1 VPDGVEQ
8 VSYLPEEVFDFEIE
22 RTDAPLIARAGLV
35 LPYQMAKALGLPR
48 VVDRELPEPGS
59 ERGYHPSAFVMPIIL
74 MLHGGGQALEDLR
87 ELRSEVT
94 LRKLLKMAEMP
105 ASCTVGDWLRRM
117 GADGR
122 GLAGLERVNDHLTG
136 HVLKGGGSEGYVLD
150 TDATIIETE
159 QRAAQWTYQN
169 TKGYQP
175 LLGFLHSENR
185 QAQDTGGLIVADEF
199 LEGNEQAGSK
209 AIAFLQRCAKKVP
222 AGKKLKAVRADSAWY
237 QAKVFNWCDD
247 SQVRLV
253 VGGDLD
259 AAVREAIYRIDSAEW
274 EPYKG
279 NREIAETVHCM
290 QDTVKAFRLVVL
302 RWPKGQPDMFDPHP
316 FNYHVIATNGEEDKR
331 EVVAFYNQRGEIEN
345 WIKDLKSGFGVEWM
359 PCGES
364 YANAVYF
371 RLGVIAYNLFVAMKA
386 LSLPGR
392 WQRYTIETI
401 RWRLYQIAGEV
412 FWESRRVVLRLV
424 TSLEKLKLLLQAR
437 AIIQR
442 LAID

>member
-1 VPDGVEQ
+1 MPDGVEQ
-8 VSYLPEEVFDFEIE
+8 SSYLPEEVFDFEIE

-48 VVDRELPEPGS
+48 VVDRELPGPGS
-59 ERGYHPSAFVMPIIL
+59 ERGYPPSAFVMPIVL

-87 ELRSEVT
+87 ELRSEAT
-94 LRKLLKMAEMP
+94 LQKLLKMQEMP

-117 GADGR
+117 GVDGR

-136 HVLKGGGSEGYVLD
+136 QILKRDSSDGYVLD
-150 TDATIIETE
+150 TDATIIESE
-159 QRAAQWTYQN
+159 KKAAQWTYQKV
-169 TKGYQP
+169 KGYQP
-175 LLGFLHSENR
+175 LLGFLHPADR
-185 QAQDTGGLIVADEF
+185 QSRDVGGIIIADEF
-199 LEGNEQAGSK
+199 REGNEPAGAK
-209 AIAFLQRCAKKVP
+209 AVAFLQRCARKVP
-222 AGKKLKAVRADSAWY
+222 SGKKLKAVRADSAWY
-237 QAKVFNWCDD
+237 QARVFNWCDGNC
-247 SQVRLV
+247 VRLV

-259 AAVREAIYRIDSAEW
+259 AAVREAIGSIEPGAW
-274 EPYKG
+274 ESYQG
-279 NREIAETVHCM
+279 DRQIAETVHCM
-290 QDTVKAFRLVVL
+290 QGTIKAFRLVVL
-302 RWPKGQPDMFDPHP
+302 RWPKSQADMFDPHP
-316 FNYHVIATNGEEDKR
+316 FSYHVIATNGEEDKR

-345 WIKDLKSGFGVEWM
+345 WIKELKTGFGVEWM

-424 TSLEKLKLLLQAR
+424 TSLDKLKLLLRARAQAR
-437 AIIQR
+437 RIAVS
-442 LAID
+442 

>member
-1 VPDGVEQ
+1 VPDGTEQ
-8 VSYLPEEVFDFEIE
+8 ASYLPEEVFDFEIE

-48 VVDRELPEPGS
+48 AVDRELPGPGS
-59 ERGYHPSAFVMPIIL
+59 ERGYAPSAFVMPIIL

-94 LRKLLKMAEMP
+94 LQKLLKMKEMP

-117 GADGR
+117 GADGQ

-136 HVLKGGGSEGYVLD
+136 QVLKRGSGEGYVLD
-150 TDATIIETE
+150 TDATIIESE
-159 QRAAQWTYQN
+159 KQGAKWTYQK

-175 LLGFLHSENR
+175 LLGFLHSVTR
-185 QAQDTGGLIVADEF
+185 QAKDTGGLVIADEF
-199 LEGNEQAGSK
+199 REGNEPAGSK
-209 AIAFLQRCAKKVP
+209 AVAFLQRCAGKVP
-222 AGKKLKAVRADSAWY
+222 NGKKLQAVRADSAWY
-237 QAKVFNWCDD
+237 QATVFNWCDD
-247 SQVRLV
+247 NRVRLV

-259 AAVREAIYRIDSAEW
+259 AAVRETISNLDAVDW
-274 EPYKG
+274 EAYEG
-279 NREIAETVHCM
+279 DREIAETVHCM
-290 QDTVKAFRLVVL
+290 QGTGKAFRLVVL
-302 RWPKGQPDMFDPHP
+302 RWPKSQPDLFDPNP

-331 EVVAFYNQRGEIEN
+331 AVVAFYNQRGEIEN
-345 WIKDLKSGFGVEWM
+345 WIKELKSGFGMEWV

-371 RLGVIAYNLFVAMKA
+371 RLGVIAYNLFVAMKTFG
-386 LSLPGR
+386 LPGR

-424 TSLEKLKLLLQAR
+424 TSLDKLKVLLGVRTAAR
-437 AIIQR
+437 R
-442 LAID
+442 LALG